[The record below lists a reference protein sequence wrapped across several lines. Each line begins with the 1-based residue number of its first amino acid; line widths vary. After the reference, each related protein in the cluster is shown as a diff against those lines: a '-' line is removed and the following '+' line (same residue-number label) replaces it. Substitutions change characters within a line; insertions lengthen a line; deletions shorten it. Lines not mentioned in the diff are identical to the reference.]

1 MQPATR
7 RQLLGIAC
15 LGALAGGAALLFS
28 PSTIVAELEHLAA
41 HPLQFAVVLCGLYL
55 VRPFLLWPVSAPA
68 LVLGYL
74 YGPYVALPVALVG
87 AAVTGMPPFLVARY
101 ASTDSGLLGH
111 VGASG
116 RALADS
122 VGETRGVLAARLSP
136 IPGDPIS
143 YGAGLSEVS
152 AGAFLAGTVL
162 GEVPWALVTVYAGDS
177 MRRLSV
183 TGFSMSPAA
192 VVAIAGLG
200 VVVLSG
206 PLYSRLRRGPSPE

>member
-7 RQLLGIAC
+7 RQLLGMAC
-15 LGALAGGAALLFS
+15 LGAVAAGAALAFS
-28 PSTIVAELEHLAA
+28 PSAVVAGLEGLAA
-41 HPLQFAVVLCGLYL
+41 HPLQFVAALACLYV

-68 LVLGYL
+68 LVLGYV
-74 YGPYVALPVALVG
+74 YGPYIALPVALAG
-87 AAVTGMPPFLVARY
+87 AALTGLPPFLVARY
-101 ASTDSGLLGH
+101 ADTDSGLLGH

-116 RALADS
+116 RVLVDS

-136 IPGDPIS
+136 VPGDPIS
-143 YGAGLSEVS
+143 YAAGLSEVS
-152 AGAFLAGTVL
+152 AGAFLVGTVV
-162 GEVPWALVTVYAGDS
+162 GEVPWALVTIYTGAS

-183 TGFSMSPAA
+183 SGFSVSPAA

-206 PLYSRLRRGPSPE
+206 PLYSRLRGGPSPE